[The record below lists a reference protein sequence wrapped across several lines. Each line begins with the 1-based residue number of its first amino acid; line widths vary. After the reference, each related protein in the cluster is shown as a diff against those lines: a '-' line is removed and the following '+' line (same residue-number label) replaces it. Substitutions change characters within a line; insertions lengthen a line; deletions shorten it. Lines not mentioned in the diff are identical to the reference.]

1 MYKNYIK
8 RWLDIVLSLIAL
20 AVLSLPMLFIAL
32 LIRHHLGTP
41 VFFRQERV
49 GKDEKIFTMLKFR
62 TMSDKRDQTGAL
74 SPDEERQTRLGKLL
88 RSTSLDELPELIN
101 ILRGDMS
108 IVGPRPLLVSYLPY
122 YSEEERLRHYVRGGL
137 TVPEVLYGNVA
148 PSWEEQFSYE
158 VDYAK
163 HVSFLLDAKVIW
175 NTVLILFKRVR
186 SDYGSEV
193 RKPLSA
199 ERANIIRK

>member
-108 IVGPRPLLVSYLPY
+108 IVGPRPLLVSYTLLPIVVCCTDKPY
-122 YSEEERLRHYVRGGL
+122 YG
-137 TVPEVLYGNVA
+137 
-148 PSWEEQFSYE
+148 
-158 VDYAK
+158 
-163 HVSFLLDAKVIW
+163 
-175 NTVLILFKRVR
+175 
-186 SDYGSEV
+186 
-193 RKPLSA
+193 
-199 ERANIIRK
+199 